1 MDPNDMTSPSSTH
14 SNPAPPIFFGNTN
27 GGTTIPATMFNP
39 GRASPDDG
47 GGDPKRRRIAR
58 ACDMCRKK
66 KVCPLTELSLYLYME
81 LCWKF

>member
-14 SNPAPPIFFGNTN
+14 SNPAPPNFFGNTN
-27 GGTTIPATMFNP
+27 GGTTIPASMFNP

-66 KVCPLTELSLYLYME
+66 KVRLLVELSLYLYVE